1 MFIGVKT
8 KILLTVLAIVLLFTL
23 FSLLYFPSQQGKTLL
38 SNYQNEVQN
47 QAKTIALG
55 ASIALSEQNFKGIK
69 TAMDFVKENEEL
81 RYVALIQTDTA
92 WNPQH
97 SAYTLRDSVIVSF
110 PDDNTFSIDTK
121 SSDSLIV
128 KRAPFRS
135 DIMNGDIMLI
145 VSTDSISK
153 RKKKIWLTALLVSG
167 VIFLIGMLIG
177 LWLSRNISHPVL
189 ALRKAAKRVG
199 EGDLNSEV
207 KSRSKD
213 EIGELAT
220 AFNNMVKDIKKLT
233 DLTLAQ
239 EKEKQLLL
247 ESQNDALEKQVEERT
262 RELKESLEELKNAQA
277 QLVQAE
283 KMASLGELTAGIAH
297 EIQNPLNFV
306 NNFSEVNTEL
316 IGEAIQAL
324 DKGDISEVKA
334 VLDDIS
340 VNEQKINH
348 HGKRADTIVKG
359 MLLHSRSSGGKK
371 EPTDI
376 NALCDEYLRLAYH
389 GIRAKDKSF
398 NAKIETDLD
407 PHVGSIPVM
416 PQEIGRVILNLIN
429 NAFYAVSAKAPASAD
444 AASLPLSAGQA
455 GSKGESADSG
465 KMKVPAVWVSTKR
478 SGDKVLISVRD
489 NGPGIPNNILDK
501 IFQPF
506 FTTKPTGQ
514 GTGLGLS
521 LSYDIVK
528 AHGGDLKV
536 ETKEGEGS
544 EFVISLPG

>member
-324 DKGDISEVKA
+324 DKGDIPEVKA

-444 AASLPLSAGQA
+444 AASLPLPAGQA